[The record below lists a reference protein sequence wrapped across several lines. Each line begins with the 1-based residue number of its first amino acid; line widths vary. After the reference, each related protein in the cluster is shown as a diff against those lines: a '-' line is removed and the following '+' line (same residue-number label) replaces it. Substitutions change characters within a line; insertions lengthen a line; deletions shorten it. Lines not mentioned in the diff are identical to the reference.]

1 MRSVI
6 CALLLLLPA
15 AALAD
20 SAFDGTWKTRMETMK
35 VTGKPDQFDLVG
47 GVYTC
52 ESCTPEIK
60 VAADGV
66 DHPVSG
72 HPYYDTVA
80 VTVVDIRAVR
90 IVDKENGREVYN
102 MTYSVS
108 PDGRT
113 LSARLTD
120 YTGPQVASGA
130 FTAKRVAAGP
140 AGSHATSGSWQP
152 EHMSDANDALRTIAY
167 QMTPEGFVMRWN
179 GQSYS
184 ARFDG
189 QQYPVEGD
197 PAHTMVVVHR
207 INANTVVETDYRGGK
222 ETDEIRMATA
232 PDGKTMEI
240 TDRDLEHE
248 QTTTVT
254 LEKQ

>member
-1 MRSVI
+1 M

-20 SAFDGTWKTRMETMK
+20 SAFDGTWKTRMESMK
-35 VTGKPDQFDLVG
+35 VTGKPDQFDVVG

-52 ESCTPEIK
+52 ESCTPQIQ
-60 VAADGV
+60 VAADGA
-66 DHPVSG
+66 DHAVSG

-80 VTVVDIRAVR
+80 VTVVDTRAIR
-90 IVDKENGREVYN
+90 IVDKETGREVYN

-108 PDGRT
+108 SDGKT
-113 LSARLTD
+113 LQATLTD
-120 YTGPQVASGA
+120 YSGPQVASGA

-152 EHMSDANDALRTIAY
+152 ERMSDANDALRIISY
-167 QMTPEGFVMRWN
+167 QMTPEGFIMRWN
-179 GQSYS
+179 GQSYR

-189 QQYPVEGD
+189 QQYSVEGD
-197 PAHTMVVVHR
+197 PAHTMVVVRR
-207 INANTVVETDYRGGK
+207 IDTNTVEETDYRGGK
-222 ETDEIRMATA
+222 ATDEIRMATA
-232 PDGKTMEI
+232 PDGKTMQV
-240 TDRDLEHE
+240 TDTDLEHG